1 MDTWMIVSY
10 GFVAIL
16 FFVIG
21 QITTK
26 PEDGNI
32 YLGGLASAL
41 WPISV
46 VAVLGHVLWYKFFKQ
61 KNKRSFS

>member
-1 MDTWMIVSY
+1 MIVSY

-26 PEDGNI
+26 PEDRNI
-32 YLGGLASAL
+32 YLAGLASAL

-46 VAVLGHVLWYKFFKQ
+46 FAVLCHVLWSKLSEQ
-61 KNKRSFS
+61 KSKRSFS